1 MKKEIQ
7 NFTLTQTHHK
17 DIKSHIP
24 RCQSIPLTPKRKSK
38 NPKKFNNFQIPKTL
52 SIEIL
57 KSKKKP
63 PQKLNNFHIPEFQKP
78 KPLSKIHH
86 LPANIPFVTQ
96 NPDTKTTPTPQ
107 RKPRKPKI
115 QSFQKKLITCQYQ
128 LIYNQ
133 LHKTSLKNPKTQ
145 KAKKK
150 KPKFYDNETKP
161 AERDIVDL
169 ALDGHEQRLFRISTI
184 VLFELLLGD
193 LSELDRRRKWLT
205 LFLALPRP
213 LIGGPEQ
220 TGSHVVHSQ
229 RQSKNSEKGRWRE
242 ARVHWDRFL
251 QCLP

>member
-1 MKKEIQ
+1 MSHK
-7 NFTLTQTHHK
+7 TQ
-17 DIKSHIP
+17 
-24 RCQSIPLTPKRKSK
+24 
-38 NPKKFNNFQIPKTL
+38 
-52 SIEIL
+52 IL
-57 KSKKKP
+57 KPLLHPKENPES
-63 PQKLNNFHIPEFQKP
+63 QKSNLFK
-78 KPLSKIHH
+78 KIHH
-86 LPANIPFVTQ
+86 LPVPANIQSATQ
-96 NPDTKTTPTPQ
+96 N
-107 RKPRKPKI
+107 I
-115 QSFQKKLITCQYQ
+115 F
-128 LIYNQ
+128 
-133 LHKTSLKNPKTQ
+133 KNPKNPESQ
-145 KAKKK
+145 KK
-150 KPKFYDNETKP
+150 KPKFNDNETKP

-205 LFLALPRP
+205 LLLALPRP